1 MQPRTISRYIL
12 PLFLAL
18 LVAGGLGWVW
28 FGGSAERAPDVAFE
42 TLDGERV
49 ALADL
54 RDDPV
59 IVYFWAT
66 DCASCMQEM
75 PDLVE
80 LYEELRAEGLEFVAV
95 AMAHDDP
102 DAVRRLAEN
111 RQLPFDIVLDREGA
125 YARAF
130 GNVRVTPTKYLIDGD
145 GRIQLRHIG
154 TTDYAALRERVRAL
168 L

>member
-1 MQPRTISRYIL
+1 MQPRTTLRYL
-12 PLFLAL
+12 APLSLAL
-18 LVAGGLGWVW
+18 VIAGALGWVW
-28 FGGSAERAPDVAFE
+28 FGSSGERAPEVAFE

-66 DCASCMQEM
+66 DCTSCMQEM
-75 PDLVE
+75 PDLVA
-80 LYEELRAEGLEFVAV
+80 LYEELRAEGLEFVAI

-102 DAVRRLAEN
+102 DAVRRLVKN
-111 RQLPFDIVLDREGA
+111 RQLPFDVVLDRDGE

-154 TTDYAALRERVRAL
+154 TTDYAALRDRLRAL